1 MSNEQPQ
8 NRWGDPISEERQREL
23 TGMLAAWDAL
33 GADHG
38 KRRGPFDRVRLTG
51 ADVFRLAEY
60 SKRDQ
65 DGLVPVLHLEGA
77 NLTGAHLAGA
87 SLIDAHMAGAD
98 LTRTDLEGANLTGTH
113 LERAN
118 LLGAYLEGAN
128 LTAAFLE
135 GANLTG
141 AHLAGAT
148 IVRTDLAGA
157 NLRLAHLDRAN
168 LTGAWLDSKTVLNDT
183 TLDSR
188 TRLGDIHWSGV
199 GAVNLT
205 QVNWEQVPT
214 LGDEQGVDWRSDASK
229 QVAVVRAYRQLA
241 AQLRAQ
247 GLSEVA
253 DRFALRAQIRQR
265 RMFYKQRRI
274 PQWLGSWVIAALAG
288 YGFKPGR
295 TILWYFG
302 ILISFAVLYL
312 HFGSVDKHA
321 FNPVEAAVFSVTSFH
336 GRGFFPGSLK
346 LDDPVTIFAAI
357 EAVIGLLIEISFI
370 ATFTQRFFGAK

>member
-1 MSNEQPQ
+1 MSDEQRQ
-8 NRWGDPISEERQREL
+8 DKWGDPISKERWSEL
-23 TGMLAAWDAL
+23 LGLLAAWDVP

-38 KRRGPFDRVRLTG
+38 ERKGPFEGVKLTG
-51 ADVFRLAEY
+51 AEVFWLAEH
-60 SKRDQ
+60 SERDQ
-65 DGLVPVLHLEGA
+65 DGLVPVLHLAGASLTGAHLERVNLLGAYLERANLTAAYLERA
-77 NLTGAHLAGA
+77 NLTGAHLAEA
-87 SLIDAHMAGAD
+87 TMV
-98 LTRTDLEGANLTGTH
+98 
-113 LERAN
+113 RAN
-118 LLGAYLEGAN
+118 LEG
-128 LTAAFLE
+128 T
-135 GANLTG
+135 
-141 AHLAGAT
+141 
-148 IVRTDLAGA
+148 

-168 LTGAWLDSKTVLNDT
+168 LSGAWLDSKTVLNDT

-205 QVNWEQVPT
+205 QLNWEQVPT

-229 QVAVVRAYRQLA
+229 HVAVVRAYRQLA

-274 PQWLGSWVIAALAG
+274 SQWLGSWVIAALAG

-295 TILWYFG
+295 TILWYLG
-302 ILISFAVLYL
+302 ILSVFAFLYL

-321 FNPVEAAVFSVTSFH
+321 FNPIEAAVFSVTSH
-336 GRGFFPGSLK
+336 SWH
-346 LDDPVTIFAAI
+346 
-357 EAVIGLLIEISFI
+357 FI
-370 ATFTQRFFGAK
+370 RLSW